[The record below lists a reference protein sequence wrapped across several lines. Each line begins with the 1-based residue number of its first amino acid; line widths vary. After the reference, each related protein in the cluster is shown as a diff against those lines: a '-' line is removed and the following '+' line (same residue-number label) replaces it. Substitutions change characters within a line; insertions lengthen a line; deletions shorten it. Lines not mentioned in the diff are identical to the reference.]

1 MTAIAE
7 DIDFDAVFDE
17 IVADLRKDNDRR
29 LIPPK
34 MSLFDG
40 DFVLAGEIHREI
52 SAKFTLPENE
62 TGTGVVELPAQYYL
76 ARWLTDVY
84 GRSKKNVIIVVEK
97 DGGQWSGFLDDLE
110 QFKDPETGQRIVRA
124 HFLSDYEHLKH
135 ILVYC
140 NPFLPPEF
148 QFPRVYIMGPLPAR
162 FALTLTLF
170 LQLLRLEGSLWTL
183 PDNPLDPSQ
192 WINLDQSTWSQVV
205 EPVDLFADSSTI
217 CIVHSR
223 FKYMHDVQ
231 KRITDDAQLT
241 WQPRRHMPG
250 DPPPWPGANVKPGA
264 IVWKLVD
271 NSAWNTETSFGGSVW
286 TGLVRAFTEI
296 GSDGYTEGVDI
307 IDDPTFPSEYGQ
319 SGYWGT
325 NPRAPH
331 IILRDGDHTAIT
343 SNSFHYKPPSDVGF
357 VAGGHSAYGVNE
369 MISAAINMAGDFI
382 SAIIPVGAPP
392 LGGAADAL
400 AKPLYTDVVLSWQ
413 KIKLIGRAQE
423 LGWSHLHETL
433 CGGSDRAYW
442 VNALIA
448 LRTGIWRT
456 SEKTTHTVTVVD
468 GAEGLRIG
476 QNGKGNAWLGT
487 RIGTTVK
494 DWGEPGRVYVDRI
507 SELVLEWSRDKAVAW
522 TITVGHRDP
531 EDPVQ
536 KAIEMAQELFSITR
550 DLGVL

>member
-1 MTAIAE
+1 MTLVAE
-7 DIDFDAVFDE
+7 EIDFDAVFGE
-17 IVADLRKDNDRR
+17 IVERIRKDDERR
-29 LIPPK
+29 LIPPV
-34 MSLFDG
+34 MTLYDG
-40 DFVLAGEIHREI
+40 DMVAAGEIHREI

-62 TGTGVVELPAQYYL
+62 TGKGVVELPAQYYL
-76 ARWLTDVY
+76 ARWMTNVHK
-84 GRSKKNVIIVVEK
+84 RSKKNVIITVEK
-97 DGGQWSGFLDDLE
+97 DGAQWSGFLDDLE

-124 HFLSDYEHLKH
+124 TFLHDYEHLKH

-148 QFPRVYIMGPLPAR
+148 QFPRVFILGPLPAR

-170 LQLLRLEGSLWTL
+170 LQLLRLEGNLWTL

-192 WINLDQSTWSQVV
+192 WVNLDQSTWSQVV
-205 EPVDLFADSSTI
+205 EPVDLFTDSSTI
-217 CIVHSR
+217 CFVHSR
-223 FKYMHDVQ
+223 FKYFHDVQ

-241 WQPRRHMPG
+241 WQPRRHKAG

-264 IVWKLVD
+264 IIWKLVD

-286 TGLVRAFTEI
+286 TGLVRAVTEI
-296 GSDGYTEGVDI
+296 ASDGYTEGVDI
-307 IDDPTFPSEYGQ
+307 IDDPTFPNEYGQ
-319 SGYWGT
+319 PNYWGT
-325 NPRAPH
+325 IPRAPQV
-331 IILRDGDHTAIT
+331 ILRDGEHTAIQ
-343 SNSFHYKPPSDVGF
+343 SNSFHWKPATDVGF

-369 MISAAINMAGDFI
+369 LIGAAVNFAGDLV
-382 SAIIPVGAPP
+382 SAIIPIGAPP
-392 LGGAADAL
+392 LGGVFDAL
-400 AKPLYTDVVLSWQ
+400 AKPLYTDVVAAWQ

-433 CGGSDRAYW
+433 CTGSDRAYW

-468 GAEGLRIG
+468 GMEGLRIG

-507 SELVLEWSRDKAVAW
+507 SELVLEWGRDKAVAW

-531 EDPVQ
+531 EDPIA
-536 KAIEMAQELFSITR
+536 KAIEMVQELFSITR